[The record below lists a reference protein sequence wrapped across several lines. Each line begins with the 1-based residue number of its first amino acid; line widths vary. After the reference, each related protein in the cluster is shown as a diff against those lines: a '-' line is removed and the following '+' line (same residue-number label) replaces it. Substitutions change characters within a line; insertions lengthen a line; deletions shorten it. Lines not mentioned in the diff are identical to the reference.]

1 MKLFRSLALATMAA
15 ALATSSATLSPVLA
29 DDTYPNGTVTFLV
42 PYAAGANGDIVSRI
56 LADDLQKKLGQP
68 VVIDNRPGAGGN
80 IGAQRGK
87 DEKPDGYTIMLGTN
101 THTINQN
108 LYPDAG
114 FDLLTDF
121 EPVSQITATYQLLLV
136 NPEVPVKT
144 VPEFIEYAKTHDL
157 NYSSGGNGSSGHLFT
172 ELFDLKTGIKMTHI
186 PYDGVASGLVDLIA
200 GRVEA
205 TFSSISSTLE
215 MVRTGELRAIA
226 IAAPER
232 SPLLPEVPTLKES
245 GVEGMESGTWQ
256 GILVPAKTPKDIVDK
271 LNKAI
276 RESLAAPEVTKK
288 LDQQGVI
295 PSPSTPEEFRTLI
308 AEDLK
313 RWHDVITAASIK
325 LD

>member
-1 MKLFRSLALATMAA
+1 MKLFRSLACATMAA
-15 ALATSSATLSPVLA
+15 ALAAGTAALSPVLA
-29 DDTYPNGTVTFLV
+29 QDDYPSGTVTFLV

-56 LADDLQKKLGQP
+56 VADDLQKRLGQP

-87 DEKPDGYTIMLGTN
+87 AEKPDGYTIMLGTN

-121 EPVSQITATYQLLLV
+121 EPVSLITTTNQLLLV

-144 VPEFIEYAKTHDL
+144 VAEFVDYAKSHDL
-157 NYSSGGNGSSGHLFT
+157 NFSSGGNGSSGHLFT
-172 ELFDLKTGIKMTHI
+172 ELFSLKTGIKMTHI
-186 PYDGVASGLVDLIA
+186 PYDGVAAGLVDLIA

-205 TFSSISSTLE
+205 TFSSVSSTLE
-215 MVRTGELRAIA
+215 MVRTGQLRALA

-232 SPLLPEVPTLKES
+232 SPLLPDVPTLKES
-245 GVEGMESGTWQ
+245 GVDGMEAGTWQ
-256 GILVPAKTPKDIVDK
+256 GILVPAKTPKEIVDK

-276 RESLAAPEVTKK
+276 GESLATPAVKEK
-288 LDQQGVI
+288 LDQQGVN

-313 RWHDVITAASIK
+313 RWHDVITAANIK
-325 LD
+325 LE